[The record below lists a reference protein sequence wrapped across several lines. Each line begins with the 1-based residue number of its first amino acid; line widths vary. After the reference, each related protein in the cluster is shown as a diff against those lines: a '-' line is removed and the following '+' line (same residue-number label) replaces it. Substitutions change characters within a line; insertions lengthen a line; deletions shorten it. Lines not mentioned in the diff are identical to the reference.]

1 MSADTGGSFSPADS
15 VHRLGVE
22 AAGMFMEVQ
31 RADTKATALC
41 GVAGGLLAVDAAV
54 LSGMRRSS
62 WVPLTVLGCA
72 AVFLGMA
79 IVAAMFA
86 IRPVLPRGGRLKVF
100 VWPDPGCRRSGE
112 GLSDVPVM
120 SVRECLRAEAERLA
134 LFTMLAQRKFRAVKW
149 AVDFTTTALVLA
161 GFGVLILYITA

>member
-1 MSADTGGSFSPADS
+1 MSDGTGGGASPADA
-15 VHRLGVE
+15 VRRLGAE

-54 LSGMRRSS
+54 LPSMPRSS
-62 WVPLTVLGCA
+62 WVPLTALACA

-79 IVAAMFA
+79 LVAAMFA
-86 IRPVLPRGGRLKVF
+86 LRPVLPRGGELKVF
-100 VWPDPGCRRSGE
+100 AWSAPCCSRPEEGVPGF
-112 GLSDVPVM
+112 PVM

-134 LFTMLAQRKFRAVKW
+134 LFKVLAQRKFRAVKW
-149 AVDFTTTALVLA
+149 AVDLTTTALAVA
-161 GFGVLILYITA
+161 GFGLLILYITA